1 MKNRRC
7 MVICLA
13 LAVFFVLGIPLA
25 QAELTFMVF
34 GDTRPGPNYERLHI
48 TRTIC
53 ERMAQHNP
61 SFVLGTGDYI
71 EGSTD
76 QKVVRQQYSKFFEA
90 LTPLKVQGDIPVAF
104 TTGNHD
110 IRGSRKNVAIFEE
123 YFGARYYS
131 FDRGNAHF
139 ILLDSEIPGQEGRVK
154 GEQWEWLVND
164 LQGASDAAYVFV
176 ALHRPLFPVDGH
188 IGSSMD
194 VDIPL
199 RDRLHQ
205 LFVQHQVTGVFC
217 GHEHMYN
224 YQHRDGV
231 DYYITGGGGAPLY
244 AKPQEGGIYHYIAV
258 TVEEDTYSARVITY
272 DGEVFE
278 IRP

>member
-1 MKNRRC
+1 MTNRRF
-7 MVICLA
+7 MVVCVAVA
-13 LAVFFVLGIPLA
+13 LVFSSGIGVVQA
-25 QAELTFMVF
+25 QLTFTVF
-34 GDTRPGPNYERLHI
+34 GDTRPGPNYERLHV

-53 ERMAQHNP
+53 ERIVQHDP
-61 SFVLGTGDYI
+61 LFVIGTGDYI

-76 QKVVRQQYSKFFEA
+76 QNVVRQQFSKFFEA
-90 LTPLKVQGDIPVAF
+90 LTPLKVHGDIPVAF

-123 YFGARYYS
+123 YFGATYYS
-131 FDRGNAHF
+131 FDRNNAHF
-139 ILLDSEIPGQEGRVK
+139 IILDSEIPGQEGRIK
-154 GEQWEWLVND
+154 GEQWEWLVDD
-164 LQGASDAAYVFV
+164 LEGASEARYVFV

-205 LFVQHQVTGVFC
+205 LLVKHDVTAVFC
-217 GHEHMYN
+217 GHEHLYN
-224 YQHRDGV
+224 YQQRHGV

-244 AKPQEGGIYHYIAV
+244 AKPDEGGVYHYIV
-258 TVEEDTYSARVITY
+258 VETGENGYTARVITR
-272 DGEVFE
+272 DGQVHDV
-278 IRP
+278 RP